1 VTTMQRRTMRVCDY
15 VELPFETVSDLLRAP
30 ELADQLVAALAVAL
44 GIDVDEA
51 TVSAGELEGVTD
63 GVSRLHVTWRT
74 AGHDGEG
81 TILLLALQTGRDS
94 ITELLATVAV
104 RDEGAPEAAAATRRF
119 LEHLV
124 DDLARAGRQMPK
136 SHPSP
141 AS

>member
-1 VTTMQRRTMRVCDY
+1 MQLRTMRVCDY
-15 VELPFETVSDLLRAP
+15 VDLPFETVSDLLRAP
-30 ELADQLVAALAVAL
+30 ELEDQLVAALAVAL

-51 TVSAGELEGVTD
+51 TVSAGELEAVTD
-63 GVSRLHVTWRT
+63 GVSRLHVTWQT

-104 RDEGAPEAAAATRRF
+104 RDERAPEAAAATRRF

-124 DDLARAGRQMPK
+124 AELAHAGRQLPK